1 MASTEALFTTTLETK
16 LTLDSVYCNGI
27 HVLHRFE
34 ITNKIASSL
43 LIKPR
48 SNLAS
53 QISFQLSNENI
64 RSLSRDSTFSFQDDF
79 PETRQFNQ
87 IFNQMGYIDQVIIP
101 PFSSRQVII
110 LFLPKLKDSNSVFVG
125 DEQDHTFDFFEVN
138 GQLFFFGY
146 KLIDNE
152 DSQINAID
160 STDSPIGS
168 TVSPDYQVILKLI
181 LDYSEIQI

>member
-1 MASTEALFTTTLETK
+1 MTPAEALFTTTLETK
-16 LTLDSVYCNGI
+16 LTLESVYCNGI

-64 RSLSRDSTFSFQDDF
+64 RSLSRDSIFSFQE
-79 PETRQFNQ
+79 ETRQFNQ
-87 IFNQMGYIDQVIIP
+87 IFNQMGYIDQVVIP

-125 DEQDHTFDFFEVN
+125 DDQDHTFDFFEVN

-146 KLIDNE
+146 ILNE
-152 DSQINAID
+152 DSQIISID

-168 TVSPDYQVILKLI
+168 TVSPDYQVILK
-181 LDYSEIQI
+181 